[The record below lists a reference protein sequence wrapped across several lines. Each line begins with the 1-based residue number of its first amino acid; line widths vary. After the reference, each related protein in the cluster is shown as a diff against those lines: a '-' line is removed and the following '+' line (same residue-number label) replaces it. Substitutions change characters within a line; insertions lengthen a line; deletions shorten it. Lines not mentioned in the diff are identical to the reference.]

1 MKRDIRIIGKERQ
14 VLDVGKFVLALVSIA
29 EQRTK
34 DMQLELPL
42 NLPHVAPRQQAERP
56 AEPALPP
63 ANCGPDQLALPLDE
77 EDGR

>member
-14 VLDVGKFVLALVSIA
+14 TIDVGKFVLALVAIA

-42 NLPHVAPRQQAERP
+42 NLPRVAPTQQTRPP
-56 AEPALPP
+56 AEPELPVDVEL
-63 ANCGPDQLALPLDE
+63 DQLAFPLDE
-77 EDGR
+77 EDER